1 VHRFSTDSRPC
12 QYTTGRTC
20 KPALAN
26 AVFSSIAFL
35 LGVATSVVSEYLG
48 MWIATYAN
56 ARTTLEARRGI
67 GAAFPTVFRSGAIMG
82 FLLAS
87 LGLLVLYATIKV
99 FGLYYGDDWEGL
111 YESVSTTA

>member
-48 MWIATYAN
+48 MRIATYAN

-67 GAAFPTVFRSGAIMG
+67 DAAFPTVFRSGTIMG

>member
-1 VHRFSTDSRPC
+1 
-12 QYTTGRTC
+12 
-20 KPALAN
+20 
-26 AVFSSIAFL
+26 
-35 LGVATSVVSEYLG
+35 
-48 MWIATYAN
+48 
-56 ARTTLEARRGI
+56 
-67 GAAFPTVFRSGAIMG
+67 MG